1 MKPNQTSEGF
11 EIMKT
16 LIEIRGD
23 LTNQIIAKSDATLS
37 KMDRMEKSISEVAI
51 HQERIKTFQEGLNE
65 RLTIVEERPRK
76 YIRIA
81 GVVIGIFGVMF
92 GVFYKLKGH

>member
-1 MKPNQTSEGF
+1 MTNNQTSESF

-23 LTNQIIAKSDATLS
+23 LTNQIIAKSDATLC
-37 KMDRMEKSISEVAI
+37 KMDKMEKSISDIAI
-51 HQERIKTFQEGLNE
+51 HQERIKTFQEGLDS
-65 RLTIVEERPRK
+65 RLTIVEERPKRIIK
-76 YIRIA
+76 IA

-92 GVFYKLKGH
+92 GVFYKLKS